1 MAPDFPDRPRIDDPH
16 ADLERTLI
24 SEYLKARGHDAA
36 ALRAR
41 DDGEAHRLLAEAS
54 THAASRLAELEAR
67 AHYIQ
72 EIRHVTG
79 E

>member
-1 MAPDFPDRPRIDDPH
+1 MAPDSPDRPGIDDPH

-24 SEYLKARGHDAA
+24 NDYLRARGHDPAD
-36 ALRAR
+36 LRAR
-41 DDGEAHRLLAEAS
+41 DDVEAHRLLAQAS
-54 THAASRLAELEAR
+54 THAASKLAELEAR
-67 AHYIQ
+67 AHYVQ

>member
-1 MAPDFPDRPRIDDPH
+1 MAPDSPDRPRIDDPH

-24 SEYLKARGHDAA
+24 DEYLRARGQDPD

-41 DDGEAHRLLAEAS
+41 EDRDAYRLLADAS
-54 THAASRLAELEAR
+54 THAASKLAELEAR

>member
-1 MAPDFPDRPRIDDPH
+1 MASEPLDRPRAADPH

-24 SEYLKARGHDAA
+24 AEYLQSRGHDPDG
-36 ALRAR
+36 LRAR
-41 DDGEAHRLLAEAS
+41 DDSEAHRLLAEAS
-54 THAASRLAELEAR
+54 TYAASKLAEQEAR